1 MNIGQYQ
8 RDRSDR
14 IRQQVAEYFAANPLA
29 KQHECA
35 RDLGLA
41 LVTVSKHA
49 SALRAEWLAQRQQEQ
64 AGA

>member
-1 MNIGQYQ
+1 MDIGRYQ
-8 RDRSDR
+8 RERADENRRR
-14 IRQQVAEYFAANPLA
+14 IADYFTANPLA

-49 SALRAEWLAQRQQEQ
+49 SAMRAEWLAQRQQEQ
-64 AGA
+64 ASA